1 MLCWPA
7 CSSAPG
13 LRGQISPIGHKDASS
28 SDSHRRIAATV
39 AATAAEFDQ
48 ARHLLLQGKYDDAIF
63 ALRQLESKRPGIRG
77 LSHELGAA
85 YYKKS
90 DFMNAIAFLK
100 KALEEDPGDSEAEQL
115 LGLSYYL
122 CRTARGGDSRACEKV
137 QTWYASANVDASYIL
152 GICYI
157 QTKDYPNARKA
168 FAKMF
173 DVPAESAA
181 SYLFTARML
190 LRQDFAPV
198 AEEYAHKAVAL
209 DPKLPLAHELLGEL
223 YLYHSQ
229 IDEAIAEFR
238 KELEINPGNAAAYYK
253 LADGYSRV
261 QKYDEA
267 ERLLQRS
274 IWLDPTS
281 TGPYILLGKV
291 LEKKGETE
299 LAVAR
304 FAAGARDGSQQSH
317 STPPLGAG
325 LPRIGKERR
334 RGPRAESGWPIG
346 AKPELEALKGRATR
360 WSFSKTMFRGCR
372 NIRGVPLPV
381 ERVRSV
387 WAGNVQRTVA
397 PAISFHSAERIS

>member
-1 MLCWPA
+1 MAKVYWSRLALSGCLILCGPPLRA
-7 CSSAPG
+7 GIRPPPQTSTHASASPSSQSQPPG
-13 LRGQISPIGHKDASS
+13 TEFNEE
-28 SDSHRRIAATV
+28 RRLS
-39 AATAAEFDQ
+39 Q
-48 ARHLLLQGKYDDAIF
+48 QGKYTEAIT
-63 ALRQLESKRPGIRG
+63 ALHQLESSHPGLKG

-85 YYKKS
+85 YYKMG
-90 DFMNAIAFLK
+90 DFASAISFLK
-100 KALEEDPGDSEAEQL
+100 KALEEDAADSEAEQL

-122 CRTARGGDSRACEKV
+122 SQRPAEAIPALEKV

-173 DVPAESAA
+173 DVPTESAA

-190 LRQDFAPV
+190 LRQDFGPV

-209 DPKLPLAHELLGEL
+209 DPKLPMAHQLLGEL

-229 IDEAIAEFR
+229 IEEAIAEFR

-253 LADGYSRV
+253 LADGYSRI
-261 QKYDEA
+261 QKYDDA

-291 LEKKGETE
+291 LQKKGETE
-299 LAVAR
+299 LAVRALQR
-304 FAAGARDGSQQSH
+304 ALAMDPNNPIPHHLLGQAYRD
-317 STPPLGAG
+317 LG
-325 LPRIGKERR
+325 KNED
-334 RGPRAESGWPIG
+334 
-346 AKPELEALKGRATR
+346 
-360 WSFSKTMFRGCR
+360 
-372 NIRGVPLPV
+372 
-381 ERVRSV
+381 
-387 WAGNVQRTVA
+387 
-397 PAISFHSAERIS
+397 AERELKLAGQLEQSQSSRP